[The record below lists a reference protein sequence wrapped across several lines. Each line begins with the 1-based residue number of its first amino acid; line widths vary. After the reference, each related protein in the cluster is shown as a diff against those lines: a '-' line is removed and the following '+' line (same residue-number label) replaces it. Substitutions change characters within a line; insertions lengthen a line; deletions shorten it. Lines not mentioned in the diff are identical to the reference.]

1 VTVAAIDRKAGVM
14 ADEQTRERAADEV
27 EDLELEEVDAES
39 VRGGGGGV
47 PGGPKLKGDAGLRP
61 LPG

>member
-1 VTVAAIDRKAGVM
+1 VSVAAIDRKAGVM
-14 ADEQTRERAADEV
+14 ADEQARERAADEV

-39 VRGGGGGV
+39 VHGGAAAGA
-47 PGGPKLKGDAGLRP
+47 KLKGDAASLR

>member
-1 VTVAAIDRKAGVM
+1 VVVAAIDRKGFVV
-14 ADEQTRERAADEV
+14 ADEQARENRPEEL

-39 VRGGGGGV
+39 VTGGGGGV
-47 PGGPKLKGDAGLRP
+47 PGGPRESAVDRA

>member
-1 VTVAAIDRKAGVM
+1 M
-14 ADEQTRERAADEV
+14 ADEQARERAGDEV

-47 PGGPKLKGDAGLRP
+47 PGGPRKSDAASLR

>member
-1 VTVAAIDRKAGVM
+1 M
-14 ADEQTRERAADEV
+14 ADEQARERASDEV

-47 PGGPKLKGDAGLRP
+47 PGGPKLKGDAASLR

>member
-1 VTVAAIDRKAGVM
+1 M
-14 ADEQTRERAADEV
+14 ADEQARERAGDEV

-39 VRGGGGGV
+39 VHGGAANA
-47 PGGPKLKGDAGLRP
+47 KLKGDAASLR

>member
-1 VTVAAIDRKAGVM
+1 M